1 MKHGMKSVIAVAL
14 AAALLIP
21 LVVGGQTTTINVTYT
36 TTAPLTGSPVH
47 HYVWQTSAN
56 GTAWTTLAQTTT
68 GLSITIAAP
77 VGVNLLVQCAGVDAS
92 ARQGAWSEVSDP
104 FAPDA
109 GAPAAP
115 GKPIRQ

>member
-1 MKHGMKSVIAVAL
+1 MNRSQRTLIAAAL

-77 VGVNLLVQCAGVDAS
+77 VGVNILVRCAGVDAS
-92 ARQGAWSEVSDP
+92 TRQGSWSEVSDP
-104 FAPDA
+104 FVPDA

-115 GKPIRQ
+115 GKPARQ